1 MMDFLVSSL
10 HSCRLYAMAWV
21 SATGSPV
28 HSAML
33 SIQLFFGLPLLR
45 LPSTVPYNPL
55 SRNAVAIESEAK
67 YPFGG
72 NVYYVT
78 MQITLPFPEFSR
90 IERNLHCDVL
100 HIRPLPPIESPDS
113 FWMTRSQRSRRRDKG
128 ISITLVRPPI
138 LSRAHTI
145 HVFAA
150 LQLPGIFRTV
160 L

>member
-1 MMDFLVSSL
+1 
-10 HSCRLYAMAWV
+10 
-21 SATGSPV
+21 
-28 HSAML
+28 ML
-33 SIQLFFGLPLLR
+33 SLQLFVGLPLLR

-100 HIRPLPPIESPDS
+100 YIRPLPPIESPDS

-128 ISITLVRPPI
+128 LSITLVRPSDFVTCPYHSSFRRFTVARNSSYSPI
-138 LSRAHTI
+138 IVMLYDGFPFKH
-145 HVFAA
+145 
-150 LQLPGIFRTV
+150 
-160 L
+160 